1 MNKVVP
7 LTLTALVVL
16 LLAATVMFWQKYRT
30 MEASYQS
37 VKSTQDATQLRYG
50 DALSAI
56 AEIQDSL
63 ATLGVSEATRP
74 LLPGSPGTERG
85 LSVLRGREALDRIAL
100 LKAGIERTKLR
111 LRDLE
116 NRARLNGVKIAGLE
130 RVIQGLRRDIAAKES
145 IIASLTNQVDSLHTA
160 VAGLTTQVE
169 TANETVQLREQTIE
183 EQRREMGTVF
193 YVIGDK
199 QGLTR
204 SGAAVATGG
213 FLGLGSTL
221 VPSSSIADSVF
232 TAIDTD
238 AQTVIPIP
246 SARARVLSAQPA
258 ASYSL
263 VPAGKGLELRILD
276 PPAFRTVKHVV
287 ILRQS

>member
-7 LTLTALVVL
+7 LTLTALVVV
-16 LLAATVMFWQKYRT
+16 LLAATVLFWQKYRT

-221 VPSSSIADSVF
+221 VPSSAIADSVF

-276 PPAFRTVKHVV
+276 AQAFRTVKHVV

>member
-183 EQRREMGTVF
+183 DQRREMGTVY

-221 VPSSSIADSVF
+221 VPSSATADSVF
-232 TAIDTD
+232 TSLDTD

-246 SARARVLSAQPA
+246 AAKARVLSAQPA
-258 ASYSL
+258 SSYSL
-263 VPAGKGLELRILD
+263 VPSGKGLELRILD
-276 PPAFRTVKHVV
+276 PQQFRTVKHLV